1 MKPILNLASVG
12 LLLVVPACDALAPK
26 PVGSVAGRVI
36 IDGEG
41 AGGVTVSL
49 SSGATTATG
58 PDGGYRFADVEGGT
72 YSVSISGYP
81 SDATFSTGSVS
92 VEIVSDGQTV
102 IADFRGQ
109 YIRTANLTGRV
120 AVDGQSVAGITVTLA
135 GMEEDLTAT
144 NGVGQFAFSNLR
156 AGAYTV
162 AISDYDDAEFLAT
175 TQTVSI
181 GVGQTRVLSFEGT
194 YPRTA
199 RVSGRVA
206 VEHEALEGV
215 VVTLDGF
222 GEQLIRETDAG
233 GRYSFTMLRAG
244 NYTIE
249 ISSFDSTDVAFSN
262 TSGTVSVGVG
272 EPKVW
277 DFEGTYVRESTI
289 MGRVTVD
296 ATGLEGV
303 TVRLQGMG
311 ADESQVTDENGQ
323 FIFSNL
329 RAGEYQLAISGYD
342 TEKYGFPTTSA
353 TIRVEHG
360 RTAAVPFEGIMLRTA
375 SIMGQV
381 SVEGEGL
388 PGVTV
393 SLSGEGEN
401 QTTFTDGNGQYA
413 FTELPAGNFSV
424 GISGYDTDE
433 YSFETTSKNVAVALD
448 ATATVPFEGILLRRS
463 GVAGRVSVE
472 GTGLDSVTVTLTD
485 SDDTETTTMTD
496 ATGQYAF
503 AGLAGGDYT
512 VAISGYDTDAY
523 RFDMTPVK
531 VTIGEDDTQIVN
543 FLGAK
548 LGSAALLRVTLLGTD
563 HQLDGVLRGGVRHRA
578 GWGDIVAAC
587 LAVGLDPNARDDS
600 DGNPLHRGAGCRGD
614 GCAIDGGVPTGSG

>member
-135 GMEEDLTAT
+135 GMAEDLTAT

-162 AISDYDDAEFLAT
+162 AISDYGDAEFLAT
-175 TQTVSI
+175 TQTVMV

-199 RVSGRVA
+199 SVSGRVA
-206 VEHEALEGV
+206 VENEALEGV

-249 ISSFDSTDVAFSN
+249 ISTFDSTDVAFSN

-272 EPKVW
+272 EPRVW

-296 ATGLEGV
+296 GTGLEGV

-311 ADESQVTDENGQ
+311 ADESRVTDENGQ

-329 RAGEYQLAISGYD
+329 RAGEYQLAISGFD
-342 TEKYGFPTTSA
+342 AREYGFSTTSA
-353 TIRVEHG
+353 TVRLEHG
-360 RTAAVPFEGIMLRTA
+360 RTADVPFEGIMLRTA
-375 SIMGQV
+375 AIMGPGQRGGRGPRGRDGHPEWRGREPDHDDRPERSLHV
-381 SVEGEGL
+381 QRTAGRQL
-388 PGVTV
+388 PGRDLGVRYGRLLV
-393 SLSGEGEN
+393 RDHFEERRARAWRDGDGSLRGH
-401 QTTFTDGNGQYA
+401 
-413 FTELPAGNFSV
+413 
-424 GISGYDTDE
+424 
-433 YSFETTSKNVAVALD
+433 
-448 ATATVPFEGILLRRS
+448 
-463 GVAGRVSVE
+463 
-472 GTGLDSVTVTLTD
+472 
-485 SDDTETTTMTD
+485 
-496 ATGQYAF
+496 
-503 AGLAGGDYT
+503 
-512 VAISGYDTDAY
+512 
-523 RFDMTPVK
+523 
-531 VTIGEDDTQIVN
+531 
-543 FLGAK
+543 
-548 LGSAALLRVTLLGTD
+548 SAAHLRHRRAGERRRD
-563 HQLDGVLRGGVRHRA
+563 RHRGRDGHAFRRGRAHGNDRRDRPVRHLRA
-578 GWGDIVAAC
+578 W
-587 LAVGLDPNARDDS
+587 P
-600 DGNPLHRGAGCRGD
+600 GATTRSRSQ
-614 GCAIDGGVPTGSG
+614 AMTRTPTGSRSLRSM

>member
-12 LLLVVPACDALAPK
+12 LLLVVPACDSLAPK

-72 YSVSISGYP
+72 YSISGYP

-135 GMEEDLTAT
+135 GMAEDLTAT

-296 ATGLEGV
+296 GTGLEGV

-401 QTTFTDGNGQYA
+401 RTTFTDGNGQYA

-523 RFDMTPVK
+523 RFEMTPVK

-587 LAVGLDPNARDDS
+587 LAVGLDPNARDES